1 MKIIA
6 QSNGVKV
13 STRKIR
19 LVADAVREMS
29 PEQAIAMLIVLRKRG
44 AVPVLKTL
52 QSAIANA
59 VNNQKLNRQD
69 LLIGSI
75 EVTEGQ
81 ALKRFHPST
90 RGRIHPYK
98 KRSSNIRITL
108 TEKEKEVKAQTA
120 KK

>member
-1 MKIIA
+1 MNIIA

-19 LVADAVREMS
+19 LVADAVRTMS
-29 PEQAIAMLIVLRKRG
+29 PDDAVAMLSILKKRG

-59 VNNQKLNRQD
+59 VNNNKIERQA
-69 LLIGSI
+69 LVIHAV
-75 EVTEGQ
+75 EVTEGTAQ
-81 ALKRFHPST
+81 KRYHPST

-98 KRSSNIRITL
+98 KRTSNIRVVL
-108 TEKEKEVKAQTA
+108 ESKEKEEKALVA